1 MRRAIFTRRGR
12 TGEQGLTL
20 VELLVAV
27 ALLSVIGTISVAA
40 FMSSNRTF
48 GFTDDDARGQADL
61 RIVTDGLA
69 RDLREA
75 RGIDA
80 GATASKLTIWSDR
93 DADYKKDTGE
103 TITWEVV
110 PGSGGAG
117 HFDVKRSVDDGT
129 SIVVGRAV
137 IDAFAFAYVNP
148 DTTSVDLDLAV
159 PADQAKIPRVN
170 TVTVAMTYDAIIGAY
185 LGAKETTYKI
195 RLRNVQ

>member
-1 MRRAIFTRRGR
+1 MRRSIFTRHGR
-12 TGEQGLTL
+12 TDERGLTL

-40 FMSSNRTF
+40 FMSGNRTF
-48 GFTDDDARGQADL
+48 GFTDDDVRGQADL
-61 RIVTDGLA
+61 RIVTDRLA

-75 RGIDA
+75 RGINV
-80 GATASKLTIWSDR
+80 GATASALTIWTDL
-93 DADYKKDTGE
+93 DADYKKEIGE
-103 TITWEVV
+103 IITWEVV
-110 PGSGGAG
+110 PGSGGTS

-129 SIVVGRAV
+129 SVVVGRAV
-137 IDAFAFAYVNP
+137 IDAFAFSYADP
-148 DTTSVDLDLAV
+148 DTPSAYLDLTLA
-159 PADQAKIPRVN
+159 ADNAKIPRVN